1 MKRLLISA
9 LFLLVMFFI
18 AFASLVS
25 AEELESPNSLK
36 ATDGNASVPI
46 PVWPA
51 GSRLELTENFGGAY
65 TLTWT
70 PAENA
75 QYYVIYR
82 NGRNLG
88 RSPSTRPYFA
98 DRLDENTLYTYRV
111 EAYNEGGTETDNGPQ
126 LTVRTEF
133 RDHEGPVIS
142 SLQPAKNAV
151 VNTPNPVISFV
162 ATDKGRGLERIA
174 VTLDSSEL
182 LFSKS
187 YEGEKVTT
195 VTTPAH
201 GLSNGNHDLDIQAWD
216 KIGNQTNLKTSFTVA
231 AAPSGPVWPE
241 GSMLTASNVT
251 SSSLT
256 LNWTLAQ
263 GATGYRIYRDGSVAG
278 SVYGS
283 VYSYDVLGLQPDT
296 TYTFSV
302 EAVDAAGHVSE
313 NNPATTVKTKAS
325 QGPAEAVRLQVRP
338 GFLNVGSVLELQVRA
353 DRAEDVYAFL
363 AKLQY
368 DPAKFKLLQASL
380 HPEFGTEGTTAVRGY
395 NAPAP
400 DRVHVSGSLLGQTTG
415 RSGDVGLAAL
425 RFSVLQQG
433 SGKFTLQPDSQLASS
448 QGATRTLPGP
458 VTLTVNAGSADFD
471 QDGRIG
477 LSDLILIS
485 QRSGARVG
493 QPGYDS
499 LYDLNNDGVIDSTD
513 VQYVADKVA
522 G

>member
-1 MKRLLISA
+1 MKRLSIGA
-9 LFLLVMFFI
+9 LLVIFFI

-25 AEELESPNSLK
+25 AEELESSNSLK
-36 ATDGNASVPI
+36 STNDKASVPV

-51 GSRLELTENFGGAY
+51 GSRLELKEHVGGAY

-75 QYYVIYR
+75 QYYAIYR
-82 NGRNLG
+82 NGRSWG
-88 RSPSTRPYFA
+88 RTPGNRPYYA
-98 DRLDENTLYTYRV
+98 ERLDENTFYTYRV
-111 EAYNEGGTETDNGPQ
+111 EAYNEGGPETDNGPQ

-133 RDHEGPVIS
+133 RDNDGPAIS

-151 VNTPNPVISFV
+151 VNTPDPVISFV
-162 ATDKGRGLERIA
+162 ASDQGRGIERIN
-174 VTLDSSEL
+174 VVLDASVS

-187 YEGEKVTT
+187 YEGEKVVT
-195 VTTPAH
+195 VSVPAH
-201 GLSNGNHDLDIQAWD
+201 GLSIGKHDLDIRAWD
-216 KIGNQTNLKTSFTVA
+216 KIGNLTILKTSFTVA

-241 GSMLTASNVT
+241 GSTLSASNVT

-283 VYSYDVLGLQPDT
+283 VYSYDVAGLQPDT
-296 TYTFSV
+296 TYTFTV
-302 EAVDAAGHVSE
+302 EAVDAAGNVSQ
-313 NNPATTVKTKAS
+313 NNPATTVKTNAA
-325 QGPAEAVRLQVRP
+325 QGTKEAVRLQVRP
-338 GFLNVGSVLELQVRA
+338 GFLNVGSVLELQMRA
-353 DRAEDVYAFL
+353 DGAEDVYAFL

-395 NAPAP
+395 SAPAP
-400 DRVHVSGSLLGQTTG
+400 DRVHVSGSLLGQTPG
-415 RSGDVGLAAL
+415 RSGNAGLAVL

-433 SGKFTLQPDSQLASS
+433 SGTFTLQPDSQLANSR
-448 QGATRTLPGP
+448 GEIRTLPRP
-458 VTLTVNAGSADFD
+458 VTLTVRVGSVDFD

-477 LSDLILIS
+477 LSDLVLIS
-485 QRSGARVG
+485 QHSGTRVG

-499 LYDLNNDGVIDSTD
+499 LYDLNNDGMIDGTD
-513 VQYVADKVA
+513 VQYVADKIA